1 MEEEGSMMF
10 RGSVVSK
17 DHPFLGKC
25 RLRDPCVCRE
35 AKHLWQC
42 PEARTNDRNVLQAG
56 GFVIWSLRRRES
68 WACCFSRGWLQG
80 VGGTR

>member
-1 MEEEGSMMF
+1 MF

-17 DHPFLGKC
+17 DHPCLGKC

-56 GFVIWSLRRRES
+56 GFVIWSLRRRQS
-68 WACCFSRGWLQG
+68 WACCAHPAEDGCKVS
-80 VGGTR
+80 VGQDKAA